1 MEPRVQINAG
11 ERESI
16 KIRIAPKADQGL
28 AEVFVFAND
37 QDEEISDC
45 LLFKIKYKYI
55 RKPISS
61 IQ

>member
-1 MEPRVQINAG
+1 MEPRVQINGG

-16 KIRIAPKADQGL
+16 KIKIPPKFDQGL

-45 LLFKIKYKYI
+45 LLFKIKYI
-55 RKPISS
+55 L
-61 IQ
+61 